1 MIPFDMIALTIN
13 PCSLRDFD
21 VLYNRKSGRMFI
33 NNPIDHGIIE
43 LSSYS
48 FELSENGKPMLR
60 INTTD
65 ILCPKGG
72 IRSPNL
78 YLDELNNLNNKSEVS
93 ISVED
98 WNVLIG
104 ESQ

>member
-1 MIPFDMIALTIN
+1 MIPFDMIAQIIN
-13 PCSLRDFD
+13 PRSLQDFD

-33 NNPIDHGIIE
+33 NNPIDHGITE

-48 FELSENGKPMLR
+48 FELSENGSMLR
-60 INTTD
+60 IDTKD
-65 ILCPKGG
+65 ILCSKSGMETPHV
-72 IRSPNL
+72 
-78 YLDELNNLNNKSEVS
+78 YLDELSDLDNKSEVS
-93 ISVED
+93 VSVED